1 MVSQLAQYHMLTN
14 LSFFPLMQNV
24 IFIMLPSL
32 HVQRNNCPVYGL
44 LLQDIY
50 LAALSC
56 KQVWHLNHRAG
67 WKTYDTGG
75 VRGGGVWAGVGG
87 LEWMM
92 EVPRGFSLKSDKKRK
107 APRSNRENPQEEKHI
122 GKRRKMTRRNAVYRF
137 FLFFSS
143 HALPCWGKRAV
154 WLSFRASDWCLNSAK
169 RLPGGLAQQEE

>member
-75 VRGGGVWAGVGG
+75 VRGGRVWAGVGG

-137 FLFFSS
+137 FCSS
-143 HALPCWGKRAV
+143 LPTLSLAEANAQYDWASEQVTDVWTLLRGCQAV
-154 WLSFRASDWCLNSAK
+154 
-169 RLPGGLAQQEE
+169 